1 MATTTFHEYDGNG
14 SNKDFNYTFP
24 TYAST
29 EVKVLVDQVLVDNWT
44 IVSWSASGTNTVRF
58 DKLNFIK
65 FSTVKDKQRYTIDA
79 MVCNTCY
86 PQIKEWIDNN
96 PYRRRVN

>member
-1 MATTTFHEYDGNG
+1 MEINNT
-14 SNKDFNYTFP
+14 DFN
-24 TYAST
+24 
-29 EVKVLVDQVLVDNWT
+29 VKEERLFNGVIRYICTPKERKCDND
-44 IVSWSASGTNTVRF
+44 GCNNTVRF

-79 MVCNTCY
+79 MVCNSCY